1 MEVKFIGRH
10 YEIPEA
16 LKKRAERKVAKLKK
30 LLGDIQ
36 HVEIILSQ
44 EKYRNTAEVLV
55 KGGIFEFR
63 AKETTGEMIASLN
76 KAFDIIEAQI
86 KKEKEKRRSKKKASP
101 PGEITHTSPSG
112 PRIIPKNAYSPKP
125 LTVEEAI
132 AEMEELGEDILV
144 FRNSRTRKT
153 NVVYKKGSDYY
164 LIEPEF

>member
-16 LKKRAERKVAKLKK
+16 IKKRAERKIAKLKK

-36 HVEIILSQ
+36 HVEVILSL
-44 EKYRNTAEVLV
+44 EKYRHTAEVLV

-63 AKETTGEMIASLN
+63 AKETTGEMLTSLN

-86 KKEKEKRRSKKKASP
+86 KKEKEKRRSKKKVSAPEETPISP
-101 PGEITHTSPSG
+101 AG
-112 PRIIPKNAYSPKP
+112 PRIIPKQAYSPKP

-132 AEMEELGEDILV
+132 AEMEGMGEDILV
-144 FRNSRTRKT
+144 YRNSRNKKI
-153 NVVYKKGSDYY
+153 NVIYRKGSDYY